1 MSGLLRTRTGH
12 EARVGTVEL
21 FFDLI
26 FVFAITQL
34 SHGLL
39 AHPSLLGAVET
50 LILFLGIWW
59 VWIYT
64 SWVTNWLDPE
74 RWQVRMMLFG
84 LMACGLVLSMTIPQ
98 AWGAR
103 GLYFGVAFAVMQVGR
118 SLFTM
123 LALRGHD
130 AVRYRNFQRIT
141 LWLVASALLW
151 IGGGLSDGPMRMA
164 LWVGALLIE
173 YAGPFALFYV
183 PGLGGSTTADWNVA
197 GEHLAERCG
206 LFIIIALGESILI
219 TGSTAAT
226 LPWTAPVLAAFA
238 SAFLGTVAMWWIYFN
253 IGAERASHLIAHH
266 DDPGRIARIAY
277 TYGHIPV
284 VAGIIVSA
292 ASDEMLVAHPTGH
305 IAPAAY
311 AMTLGGA
318 ALFIAGNMIFK
329 GLTWT
334 HRPLSHWIGLGLLAL
349 LAVLPF
355 HDGYALGLATAG
367 VLLFVAVWETWS
379 LRGSLSAPPA

>member
-1 MSGLLRTRTGH
+1 MSGLLRERTGH

-39 AHPSLLGAVET
+39 AHATVLGAIET

-74 RWQVRMMLFG
+74 RWQVRMMLFA

-123 LALRGHD
+123 LALRRHD

-141 LWLVASALLW
+141 LWLLVSALLW
-151 IGGGLSDGPMRMA
+151 IGGGLSEGPMRMA
-164 LWVGALLIE
+164 LWAGALMIE

-183 PGLGGSTTADWNVA
+183 PGFGRSTTADWNVE
-197 GEHLAERCG
+197 GGHFAERCG

-219 TGSTAAT
+219 TGSTAAS

-266 DDPGRIARIAY
+266 DDPGRLARIAY

-318 ALFIAGNMIFK
+318 ALFLAGNMLFK

-334 HRPLSHWIGLGLLAL
+334 NRPLSHWIGLGLLAL

-355 HDGYALGLATAG
+355 HDGYALGLATSG
-367 VLLFVAVWETWS
+367 VLLIVAVWETWS
-379 LRGSLSAPPA
+379 LRGRLNAPPA